1 MPTGNT
7 ANSKSVLEG
16 ASLEEGLLTVE
27 ITGEGIDMDTITPPH
42 VPPKFSI
49 TSEESLDRPQL
60 PESSWKSVTGGGS
73 DGDGDTRAHT

>member
-1 MPTGNT
+1 MGNT

-16 ASLEEGLLTVE
+16 APLEEGLLTVE
-27 ITGEGIDMDTITPPH
+27 ITDEGFDMDSHTSPP

-60 PESSWKSVTGGGS
+60 PESSSKSGTGSGS
-73 DGDGDTRAHT
+73 DGSCDTRAHP